1 MKYSEQ
7 IRKYLYDEY
16 VKHMRIYFWNWS
28 SFEEIDE
35 NYYFEEDYKKALII
49 FRKQKLTKLNEKG

>member
-1 MKYSEQ
+1 
-7 IRKYLYDEY
+7 
-16 VKHMRIYFWNWS
+16 MRIYFWNWS